1 MIDDSTPIA
10 SARLA
15 VPLDALDGVALSGDE
30 RVSLTRLV
38 GFERCTVENIAAV
51 VTRAQRTR

>member
-1 MIDDSTPIA
+1 V
-10 SARLA
+10 L
-15 VPLDALDGVALSGDE
+15 LDALDGVALSSGE
-30 RVSLTRLV
+30 CVSLTWLV